1 MCAQALIIGIASP
14 QPPERTI
21 DSVIDHHAAA
31 RMGSHLHSRLRRLWL
46 GIAVCAAAFMAW
58 NAWRAWQD
66 IRIQSQERLRAFAA
80 EYAIE
85 WRSTLR
91 AREDAMQRL
100 GRRLLVDPQTAQQQ
114 LDTYLLERPGVEGVA
129 LVDAQGRYVARSGA
143 LPPSPLQDTHLTP
156 LTRSAYATCLRDK
169 TFCLGPPIPDERA
182 SGRWMALEY
191 LPLSAVPGGAK
202 APSPGGARAMPLGKA
217 LPQEWLVL
225 AQSSVFPRA
234 LGLLQ
239 APGEGMAFVVLRN
252 DGLLQL
258 RFPPPPRSPY
268 GQPQNGI
275 MLDAIRGQP
284 QASSGMF
291 SGLANNANRH
301 MVGAYVRVP
310 DYPFVI
316 GADLPTRNLLQR
328 WAGQLAGT
336 LLLFFG
342 LLAAGSWLFA
352 SALRQLGRTER
363 GREQALD
370 GLRRQRD
377 ELDVTLSS
385 IGDAV
390 IATDARG
397 RISRMNPEAVRL
409 TGWPASEALGQPI
422 ELVFRI
428 VVEGEDSPAP
438 CPVAR
443 ALATGRVVVL
453 GNHTELRARDGRV
466 LAIEDSAAPISGHD
480 GEARGAVLVFHDVT
494 DRRERQRRNERL
506 KSLYAALAE
515 LGEIVQQHARQ
526 GDESALFR
534 AACEALAASSLF
546 NAAWIGRPDAS
557 GVFQVLARAGNGSD
571 DLERIEMR
579 LDDPQPALAVR
590 AWLAGELRVH
600 NDFPADPINLPRRDF
615 VVAHRWHSIAAV
627 PLLRAGRPDVIL
639 VVTSPARGLFQDDVR
654 ELIARI
660 ARLLDHALDEMT
672 SHRALQQV
680 RQREQWLALHD
691 TLTHLPNRNM
701 LESALQQAIARA
713 DANGTLLALAY
724 LDLDGFKSI
733 NDVYGHL
740 VGDQVLRSV
749 AERLKTQMPAGALA
763 LRMGGDEFVIILEGS
778 KELAELEPVCL
789 RFLEHLRGPMQVGNP
804 PLSLQVDTSCGITIY
819 PYDRETPDTL
829 LRHADMALYAH
840 KSRRGPQRSAYR
852 LYDPAMASASFS
864 TPVRRAELR
873 RKIDTG
879 DLVLHYQPVLD
890 RASGRIHH
898 VEALARLRQD
908 SDLLQ
913 PDAFLR
919 ELGPMELTLL
929 GTRVLQRAL
938 DDLAGWVRQ
947 GLHIG
952 VSVNVAPQ
960 ELLATDFSAQV
971 LAEIARHPELEPGML
986 SLEILETEEVLGEN
1000 VVLAQLSALRAEGV
1014 RIGMDDVGSA
1024 YASLLRLK
1032 TLPVDLLKID
1042 QAFVRDLPVHPRDRL
1057 FLDAILALGHALGM
1071 RTVIEGVE
1079 TQAHLDL
1086 LWQSSADGLQGFAIA
1101 PPMRPEDIPAF
1112 VTSFC
1117 MPPRSLRTA
1126 LRFNNGTAE
1135 LHS

>member
-1 MCAQALIIGIASP
+1 
-14 QPPERTI
+14 
-21 DSVIDHHAAA
+21 
-31 RMGSHLHSRLRRLWL
+31 MGSHLHSRLRRLWL

-202 APSPGGARAMPLGKA
+202 APSPGGEGAMPLGKA

-310 DYPFVI
+310 DYPFII
-316 GADLPTRNLLQR
+316 GADLPTRSLLQR

-546 NAAWIGRPDAS
+546 NAAWIGRPDAT

-660 ARLLDHALDEMT
+660 ARLLDHAVASQPALERTELRVERVGRGSWPWRRAPLHAAILVVPTLAALWLGLEAQAHGAEVQQEGVGADVVGRQDVAVEGGAVVRRQVERAAIDQHVAVDAAQAQVAQALSQAPQVVGHQVRIAAADKGQIAREHAT
-672 SHRALQQV
+672 LQWPHRVHQRLPAVGGPQQV
-680 RQREQWLALHD
+680 ERDIGGHQLHQRSRVHRLLRVEGECGLGMPQWLHHEAAGRGRNAGLGQG
-691 TLTHLPNRNM
+691 LRNRSRQ
-701 LESALQQAIARA
+701 LFPRVRPSPGRGCEPRR
-713 DANGTLLALAY
+713 NG
-724 LDLDGFKSI
+724 
-733 NDVYGHL
+733 GH
-740 VGDQVLRSV
+740 GQ
-749 AERLKTQMPAGALA
+749 AGAQKST
-763 LRMGGDEFVIILEGS
+763 GS
-778 KELAELEPVCL
+778 IHRQL
-789 RFLEHLRGPMQVGNP
+789 QVGRWVVGTRQHHAAQRAVRGGVAISPGVATTVRTSGCREFGTKMRQKISGLSRRWASCRLSRTFSAPNP
-804 PLSLQVDTSCGITIY
+804 RFQ
-819 PYDRETPDTL
+819 
-829 LRHADMALYAH
+829 LRHPDFQSM
-840 KSRRGPQRSAYR
+840 
-852 LYDPAMASASFS
+852 
-864 TPVRRAELR
+864 
-873 RKIDTG
+873 TG
-879 DLVLHYQPVLD
+879 
-890 RASGRIHH
+890 
-898 VEALARLRQD
+898 
-908 SDLLQ
+908 
-913 PDAFLR
+913 
-919 ELGPMELTLL
+919 
-929 GTRVLQRAL
+929 
-938 DDLAGWVRQ
+938 
-947 GLHIG
+947 
-952 VSVNVAPQ
+952 N
-960 ELLATDFSAQV
+960 
-971 LAEIARHPELEPGML
+971 
-986 SLEILETEEVLGEN
+986 
-1000 VVLAQLSALRAEGV
+1000 
-1014 RIGMDDVGSA
+1014 
-1024 YASLLRLK
+1024 
-1032 TLPVDLLKID
+1032 
-1042 QAFVRDLPVHPRDRL
+1042 
-1057 FLDAILALGHALGM
+1057 
-1071 RTVIEGVE
+1071 
-1079 TQAHLDL
+1079 
-1086 LWQSSADGLQGFAIA
+1086 
-1101 PPMRPEDIPAF
+1101 
-1112 VTSFC
+1112 
-1117 MPPRSLRTA
+1117 
-1126 LRFNNGTAE
+1126 
-1135 LHS
+1135 